1 MTLSKHHRCNSK
13 ENIHESFII
22 LVEDRWKTRWITKIV
37 NEMDKNKR
45 ESWQRSCAHVWL
57 LNRMVRK
64 GLTVKAAFEQLKGE
78 VMNPS
83 RHLQKECSRQYG
95 QSIWCQGCL
104 TWAIRSVWLS
114 LLGRQSK
121 KPRDGNPLAV
131 QWLRL
136 RVSTAGVP
144 QVGALVKEL
153 RSCMPKW
160 GA

>member
-1 MTLSKHHRCNSK
+1 M
-13 ENIHESFII
+13 ESSYMFII
-22 LVEDRWKTRWITKIV
+22 HSYWFIFINLKCWIVILFIKIV
-37 NEMDKNKR
+37 YF
-45 ESWQRSCAHVWL
+45 L
-57 LNRMVRK
+57 YY
-64 GLTVKAAFEQLKGE
+64 LTVKAAFEQLKGE

-95 QSIWCQGCL
+95 QSIWGQVCL